1 MKKGRTSAN
10 SQNIGPN
17 LMLQDPK
24 GLKKYIQESNARLT
38 KIQSS
43 RSMSQDETSVYSDG
57 SMGDFLDDW
66 S

>member
-1 MKKGRTSAN
+1 
-10 SQNIGPN
+10 
-17 LMLQDPK
+17 MLQDPK

-57 SMGDFLDDW
+57 SMGDFLDD
-66 S
+66 